1 MGENA
6 KLTTMNANQFLD
18 ALKAAETCLER
29 HRDLINALNVFP
41 VPDGDTGT
49 NMLLTFRSGLER
61 AATEAANN
69 LGQAA
74 DQFAD
79 GLFWGAR
86 GNSGVILS
94 QFFKGFCQALSGLET
109 AAGPHLADAFQ
120 QASTAAYQ
128 AVGQPVEGTMLSV
141 AGAVAGSLQSLE
153 PTAAGPTGLW
163 ERAFRSSQEALSLTP
178 TQLPVLA
185 QAGVVDAGGLGLV
198 AIFGG
203 MWGVFTGQTQAVVDE
218 EVQKSAGRVTPQIQS
233 LPAVDAGFVDASH
246 HEAWG
251 YCTQFLVE
259 GPGLAVDR
267 MKEELAAIAGSI
279 VVIGDQRRARVHLHA
294 LDPGP
299 ALSYAVSQGGLSQIQ
314 IENMNLQNQD
324 WGGAAQQPARPL
336 TLVAVAPGK
345 GFEQLFHDAG
355 CAQVIR
361 GGQTM
366 NPSVQ
371 EILDAARRSNGQ
383 EVIVLPNNKNI
394 VRAAAL
400 AAQER
405 ESEVKITV
413 VPTLSVPEGMVA
425 ALAFNPEEPLHRNL
439 DSMDAA
445 RQELTSIE
453 IAPAVRDS
461 TVGGVSVQAGQFI
474 GIIDGDLKLAAPDPG
489 SALIEA
495 LDSTGLLPDLIVTVY
510 WGGPS
515 SQSEAEALA
524 LEIQRRTP
532 GIQVDT
538 VFGGQPHSPYLAS
551 IE

>member
-1 MGENA
+1 
-6 KLTTMNANQFLD
+6 
-18 ALKAAETCLER
+18 
-29 HRDLINALNVFP
+29 
-41 VPDGDTGT
+41 
-49 NMLLTFRSGLER
+49 
-61 AATEAANN
+61 
-69 LGQAA
+69 
-74 DQFAD
+74 
-79 GLFWGAR
+79 
-86 GNSGVILS
+86 
-94 QFFKGFCQALSGLET
+94 
-109 AAGPHLADAFQ
+109 
-120 QASTAAYQ
+120 
-128 AVGQPVEGTMLSV
+128 
-141 AGAVAGSLQSLE
+141 
-153 PTAAGPTGLW
+153 
-163 ERAFRSSQEALSLTP
+163 
-178 TQLPVLA
+178 
-185 QAGVVDAGGLGLV
+185 
-198 AIFGG
+198 
-203 MWGVFTGQTQAVVDE
+203 
-218 EVQKSAGRVTPQIQS
+218 
-233 LPAVDAGFVDASH
+233 
-246 HEAWG
+246 
-251 YCTQFLVE
+251 
-259 GPGLAVDR
+259 
-267 MKEELAAIAGSI
+267 MKEDLAAIAGSI

-299 ALSYAVSQGGLSQIQ
+299 ALSYAVAQGGLSQIQ

-336 TLVAVAPGK
+336 TLVAVAPGE

-425 ALAFNPEEPLHRNL
+425 ALAFNPEEPLQRNL

-495 LDSTGLLPDLIVTVY
+495 LDSTGLSADLIVTVY

-515 SQSEAEALA
+515 SQSQAEALA